1 MKRLRT
7 HIKNYSKK
15 ARTSGDF
22 KHSHEILFN
31 QNISL
36 EKYCVCIIINYGWKD
51 EKIINNLDMPDL
63 IYRKYVR
70 PGKTGDGIDKM
81 INKRFKTFVRLKYI
95 ILYYHSL

>member
-36 EKYCVCIIINYGWKD
+36 EKYCVCIINDGWKD
-51 EKIINNLDMPDL
+51 EKIINNLDMADL
-63 IYRKYVR
+63 IYIENMLDQVKQVMVLIR
-70 PGKTGDGIDKM
+70 
-81 INKRFKTFVRLKYI
+81 
-95 ILYYHSL
+95 